1 MPFNAGH
8 ITFHTKSGKEKNKMN
23 GKQVTVLERLV
34 KIVKKYG
41 FFRILQALFVMLA
54 FLYIIYNVSN
64 LPEIIDRVF
73 SAHTETVQLE
83 HDEAVN
89 ARREIKPFVDS
100 LLASTI
106 TCLKCDR
113 AYVVEMH
120 NGTNNTAGL
129 PFIYGAMTYEETNG
143 STYHIDE
150 DYVRIN
156 LSRFSLPMFLE
167 SNHIFCGTI
176 DDLRVIDSKLAQ
188 RMSSNDVNYIAMVT
202 MHGIDNELGYYGISY
217 CNNSVP
223 LDRNKIIQNLT
234 VVSQKLSILL
244 DSKNVTPNNHQ
255 TQ

>member
-1 MPFNAGH
+1 
-8 ITFHTKSGKEKNKMN
+8 MN

-41 FFRILQALFVMLA
+41 IFKILQALFVMAA

-64 LPEIIDRVF
+64 IPEIIDRVF
-73 SAHTETVQLE
+73 SSHTETVQLE

-89 ARREIKPFVDS
+89 ARREIKPVVDS

-106 TCLKCDR
+106 TALKCDR

-129 PFIYGAMTYEETNG
+129 PFIYGEMTYEETNG

-150 DYVRIN
+150 DYVRVN
-156 LSRFSLPMFLE
+156 LSRFSLPLFLE
-167 SNHIFCGTI
+167 TNHIFCGTI
-176 DDLRVIDSKLAQ
+176 DDLRVIDGKLAQ
-188 RMSSNDVNYIAMVT
+188 RLSSNDVVYLALIT
-202 MHGIDNELGYYGISY
+202 MHGINNELGYYGISY
-217 CNNSVP
+217 CNNSAP

-234 VVSQKLSILL
+234 VTSQKLSILL
-244 DSKNVTPNNHQ
+244 DSNNFGLNNHLKQ
-255 TQ
+255 